1 MVKETG
7 GVGVGQ
13 VGARTDVTSKTDV
26 TVNIVNTLPNVSCT
40 PACFGI
46 MNLKVKVGTK
56 ITWVNK
62 STTPHTVTAI
72 KGLIPTS
79 EVADPTVFDSGIT
92 TAIAPHGTYTYTVTM
107 AAYNA
112 N

>member
-26 TVNIVNTLPNVSCT
+26 TVNIVNTLPGFSCT
-40 PACFGI
+40 PACFGV

-56 ITWVNK
+56 ITCVNK
-62 STTPHTVTAI
+62 STTPHTLTAI
-72 KGLIPTS
+72 KDLVPTS
-79 EVADPTVFDSGIT
+79 DVADPQVFDSGIT
-92 TAIAPHGTYTYTVTM
+92 AAITPNGTYSY
-107 AAYNA
+107 
-112 N
+112 